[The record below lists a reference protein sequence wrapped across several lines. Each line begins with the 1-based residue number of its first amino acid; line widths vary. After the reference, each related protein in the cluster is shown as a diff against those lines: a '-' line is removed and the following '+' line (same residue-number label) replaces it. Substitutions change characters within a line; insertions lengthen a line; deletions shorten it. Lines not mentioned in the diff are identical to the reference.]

1 MGFQSKIADLGRL
14 HEIIRAFTIAGFGD
28 IFKKMGL
35 EAATERTGKF
45 MGWKYTD
52 EIAHLDR
59 PQRIRKLFEVLGPT
73 FVKLGQILATRP
85 DLFGPEW
92 ISEFEKLQSQAPQLD
107 FEDLRPQI
115 EEDLGAPIEEIFQE
129 IETKPLAAASM
140 AQVHRATLKDGTK
153 VIVKIQ
159 RPGIRAKIE
168 SDMRLLTYLTSLA
181 ETHVPELATYHPK
194 KVVQQ
199 FVKSLQNE
207 LNFTTEGQNAEQ
219 IAANFEDN
227 DQILIPK
234 IYWEWTKERINVQE
248 YVEGIPGVNIQAI
261 DEAGMDRKRIA
272 QTGANA
278 VLKMIMVDGVFH
290 ADPHPG
296 NFFILPSERIAFI
309 DFGMIGRVSEVRRQQ
324 IMKLLQALLQNDAE
338 GLCTVLLQ
346 WSEREGEDP
355 GDLLV
360 AVDEFLGKYSGRS
373 MEHMDLSVMVGDLL
387 GLVRNNNLTMPPDQ
401 AMLLKVFVS
410 LEGAFK
416 KLDPGFDMMVAIQPT
431 LQEAVLNQL
440 SPQAIGKRGLK
451 VLIQYLELFA
461 DLPKE
466 IRRGIY
472 MIKTGNLK
480 IRIELNQ
487 LEELKHVLMRA
498 ASRLAVAVITS
509 ALVIGTS
516 IIMSFAEGPEI
527 WGVNIFNIF
536 GIGAVIGG
544 SLVLLAI
551 MRDKTWKKSLGE

>member
-1 MGFQSKIADLGRL
+1 MGLKSKIADLGRL
-14 HEIIRAFTIAGFGD
+14 HEIIRAFSIAGFGD

-35 EAATERTGKF
+35 EAAAERTGKF
-45 MGWKYTD
+45 MGWKYAED
-52 EIAHLDR
+52 IAHLER

-73 FVKLGQILATRP
+73 FVKLGQVLATRP

-107 FEDLRPQI
+107 FEELRPQI
-115 EEDLGAPIEEIFQE
+115 EEDLGAPLEEIFQE
-129 IETKPLAAASM
+129 VDTKPLAAASM
-140 AQVHRATLKDGTK
+140 AQVHRATLQDGTK
-153 VIVKIQ
+153 VILKIQ

-168 SDMRLLTYLTSLA
+168 SDMHLLTYLASLA
-181 ETHVPELATYHPK
+181 EKNVPELATYHPQ

-207 LNFTTEGQNAEQ
+207 LNFMTEGQNAEQ
-219 IAANFEDN
+219 VSANFEEN
-227 DQILIPK
+227 DQIVIPK
-234 IYWEWTKERINVQE
+234 IYWEWTKERISVQE
-248 YVEGIPGVNIQAI
+248 FVEGIPGVNIQAI
-261 DEAGMDRKRIA
+261 DQAGMDRKRIA

-296 NFFILPSERIAFI
+296 NFFILPGERIAFI

-338 GLCTVLLQ
+338 GLCTILLQ

-440 SPQAIGKRGLK
+440 SPKALGKRGLK

-472 MIKTGNLK
+472 TVKTGNLK
-480 IRIELNQ
+480 FCIELNQ

-498 ASRLAVAVITS
+498 SSRLAVAAITS
-509 ALVIGTS
+509 ALVIGSS
-516 IIMSFAEGPEI
+516 IVMSFAQGPTI
-527 WGVNIFNIF
+527 GGINIFKIF
-536 GIGAVIGG
+536 GVGAIIGG
-544 SLVLLAI
+544 ALILLAM